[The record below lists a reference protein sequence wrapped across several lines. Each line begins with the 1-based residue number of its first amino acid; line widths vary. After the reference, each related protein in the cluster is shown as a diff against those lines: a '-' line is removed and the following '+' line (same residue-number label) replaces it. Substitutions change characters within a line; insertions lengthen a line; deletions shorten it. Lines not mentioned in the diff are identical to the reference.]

1 MSKPRRIVIKMEGG
15 LIQSI
20 TSDVPM
26 EVLVMDHDVMETDD
40 VDNIR
45 KIVNSD
51 GAEEEVYSLGI
62 ADVDYV
68 DPKDVDHYF
77 NQFTERKIRNK

>member
-1 MSKPRRIVIKMEGG
+1 MEGG
-15 LIQSI
+15 LIQWI

-26 EVLVMDHDVMETDD
+26 EVLVMDHDVMESDD

-45 KIVNSD
+45 KITDSD
-51 GAEEEVYSLGI
+51 GNTEEVHSLGI

-68 DPKDVDHYF
+68 DPKAVDHYF
-77 NQFTERKIRNK
+77 NQFSKRK